1 MKPIFAAICL
11 AVLAAGCGKAPET
24 TAAPPQPQAT
34 NSTTTGNPLTA
45 PVDYLGAVNQG
56 MNAAIKTADSAGIG
70 QAVKMF
76 QVQEGRFPKS
86 LEELVE
92 KQYLPQLPKAPY
104 GMKFDYNPKT
114 GELKFVKQ

>member
-1 MKPIFAAICL
+1 MQPNFAVLCL
-11 AVLAAGCGKAPET
+11 ATVLAAGCGQAPENN
-24 TAAPPQPQAT
+24 AAPQAQST
-34 NSTTTGNPLTA
+34 NTPGNPLTA

-70 QAVKMF
+70 QAIKMF
-76 QVQEGRFPKS
+76 QVQEGRFPKT

-104 GMKFDYNPKT
+104 GMKFDYNPQT